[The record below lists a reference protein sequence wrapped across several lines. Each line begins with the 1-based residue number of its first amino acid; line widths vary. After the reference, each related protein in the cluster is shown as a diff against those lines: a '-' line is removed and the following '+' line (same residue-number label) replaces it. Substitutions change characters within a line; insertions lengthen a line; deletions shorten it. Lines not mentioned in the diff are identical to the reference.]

1 MGILQGHP
9 HKLVGASPIN
19 SWESL
24 VTDMTDIENHIYK
37 SFYCHCE
44 FGGKTTMNKNIETKM
59 EEFMKPLFGDM
70 AQKTIDNQKAK
81 LELGEDINQEDY
93 VAVAE
98 SIRDLCRKM
107 AGNAI
112 ADKIYAGL
120 VKILED
126 ESN

>member
-1 MGILQGHP
+1 
-9 HKLVGASPIN
+9 
-19 SWESL
+19 
-24 VTDMTDIENHIYK
+24 
-37 SFYCHCE
+37 
-44 FGGKTTMNKNIETKM
+44 MNKNIEIKM

-81 LELGEDINQEDY
+81 LELGEDINPQDY
-93 VAVAE
+93 IAVAE

-112 ADKIYAGL
+112 ADKIYDGL
-120 VKILED
+120 MEILED

>member
-1 MGILQGHP
+1 
-9 HKLVGASPIN
+9 
-19 SWESL
+19 
-24 VTDMTDIENHIYK
+24 
-37 SFYCHCE
+37 
-44 FGGKTTMNKNIETKM
+44 MNENIETKM

-81 LELGEDINQEDY
+81 LELGEEINRQDY

-98 SIRDLCRKM
+98 SIRDLCKKM

-112 ADKIYAGL
+112 ANKIYDGL
-120 VKILED
+120 MEILED

>member
-1 MGILQGHP
+1 MN
-9 HKLVGASPIN
+9 K
-19 SWESL
+19 
-24 VTDMTDIENHIYK
+24 DIEI
-37 SFYCHCE
+37 
-44 FGGKTTMNKNIETKM
+44 KM

-70 AQKTIDNQKAK
+70 AHKTIENQKAK
-81 LELGEDINQEDY
+81 LELGEEINHQDY

-112 ADKIYAGL
+112 AEKIYGGL
-120 VKILED
+120 MEILED

>member
-1 MGILQGHP
+1 
-9 HKLVGASPIN
+9 
-19 SWESL
+19 
-24 VTDMTDIENHIYK
+24 
-37 SFYCHCE
+37 
-44 FGGKTTMNKNIETKM
+44 MNENIETKM

-81 LELGEDINQEDY
+81 LELGEEINTQDY

-112 ADKIYAGL
+112 ADKIYNGL
-120 VKILED
+120 LEILED

>member
-1 MGILQGHP
+1 
-9 HKLVGASPIN
+9 
-19 SWESL
+19 
-24 VTDMTDIENHIYK
+24 
-37 SFYCHCE
+37 
-44 FGGKTTMNKNIETKM
+44 MNKDIETKM

-70 AQKTIDNQKAK
+70 AQKTIDNQKTK
-81 LELGEDINQEDY
+81 LELGEDINRQDY

-112 ADKIYAGL
+112 ADKIYGGL
-120 VKILED
+120 IEILED